1 MLALNVPF
9 AEKGLARMLKNKTE
23 NGCNAK
29 SGKDN
34 YSPSNPS
41 GFNFWFVDEFV
52 PVPKNLPVTSNQIG
66 SYSRV
71 TRGQITRSHQTFS
84 NKATFWKMSGVSST
98 RHESSVSGW
107 SGSSESSNHSEVSF
121 QGEGVFRVNTVYGR
135 PIELKD
141 SKHVVNYHNVRTDP
155 YAWIPKQQPSAIAKP
170 QVNPGFSEDQTP
182 VASSQRNYSQC
193 GKGDGGNRHYAT
205 RTRTQSVTI
214 HKGILTQLAY
224 PEGECC

>member
-1 MLALNVPF
+1 ML
-9 AEKGLARMLKNKTE
+9 ENKTE
-23 NGCNAK
+23 NSRKAK

-52 PVPKNLPVTSNQIG
+52 PVPKNLPVASNQIG
-66 SYSRV
+66 SYSGV
-71 TRGQITRSHQTFS
+71 TRSQITRSHQPFS
-84 NKATFWKMSGVSST
+84 NKATFWKMRGVSST

-107 SGSSESSNHSEVSF
+107 RGSSESSNHSEVSF
-121 QGEGVFRVNTVYGR
+121 QTEGVFCVNAVYGR
-135 PIELKD
+135 PIDFKD
-141 SKHVVNYHNVRTDP
+141 SKHVVNYHNVRINP

-170 QVNPGFSEDQTP
+170 QVNPGFSEDQAP
-182 VASSQRNYSQC
+182 VASRQCYYSQG
-193 GKGDGGNRHYAT
+193 GKGDGSNRHNAT
-205 RTRTQSVTI
+205 RTRAQSVTI